1 MYGAGG
7 ESKAAFLTT
16 AAVAMFVA
24 DHIHKVLVADHLL
37 RRRFRRRMT
46 IRKKYKKSSYRYES
60 RTRTR
65 GMLVSSAPTCAW
77 SEQLVIR
84 GRRGHRADNLG
95 LLCRHDVPRSATL
108 SAVGLQEC
116 APASAYR
123 VHIVLAACL
132 CRASGCVRVLE
143 ASASV
148 NRTNL
153 DSEQQT
159 QLASGPDV
167 PALASGLR
175 YDERL
180 EETCGRKWGRREQ
193 ELYGAK
199 WVCGESG
206 LFSTAHRRRL
216 RWRGGRLDTEAD

>member
-16 AAVAMFVA
+16 AAVSMFVA
-24 DHIHKVLVADHLL
+24 DHIYEVLVADHL
-37 RRRFRRRMT
+37 RRRFRGRMT

-65 GMLVSSAPTCAW
+65 GVFVSSAPTCAW

-116 APASAYR
+116 APASAYG
-123 VHIVLAACL
+123 VQIVLAACL
-132 CRASGCVRVLE
+132 CRVSGYVR
-143 ASASV
+143 
-148 NRTNL
+148 
-153 DSEQQT
+153 
-159 QLASGPDV
+159 
-167 PALASGLR
+167 ALQGTSLQC
-175 YDERL
+175 L
-180 EETCGRKWGRREQ
+180 
-193 ELYGAK
+193 LP
-199 WVCGESG
+199 
-206 LFSTAHRRRL
+206 
-216 RWRGGRLDTEAD
+216 